1 MKYKLLLNIS
11 LLIFITILATGC
23 AVNPLGLPVNRATAT
38 IDPTANLAS
47 IKSIHVTKFAPDGRE
62 IYILIANKLKDIGYQ
77 VTSGIE
83 TPEGVDAIVT
93 YEDKWMWDL
102 SMYMIELTIK
112 IRDPSNN
119 FPLASGNSYHT
130 SLTRKTPEEMV
141 DEVINNIFKK
151 HD

>member
-1 MKYKLLLNIS
+1 MLKEKMKYKLLQYIG
-11 LLIFITILATGC
+11 LLFIITILASGC
-23 AVNPLGLPVNRATAT
+23 AVNRATAT
-38 IDPTANLAS
+38 IDPKANLS
-47 IKSIHVTKFAPDGRE
+47 NIKSIHVTKSAPDGRE
-62 IYILIANKLKDIGYQ
+62 INILIANKLKDIGYQ
-77 VTSGIE
+77 VTSGVE
-83 TPEGVDAIVT
+83 TPEEVDAIVT

-112 IRDPSNN
+112 IRDPKNN

-141 DEVINNIFKK
+141 SEVISSIFNK

>member
-11 LLIFITILATGC
+11 LLLIITILASGC
-23 AVNPLGLPVNRATAT
+23 AFNRATAN
-38 IDPTANLAS
+38 IAPNANLAS

-62 IYILIANKLKDIGYQ
+62 INILIANKLKEIGYQ
-77 VTSGIE
+77 VTSGVE

-93 YEDKWMWDL
+93 YKDKWIWDL
-102 SMYMIELTIK
+102 TMYMIELTIK
-112 IRDPSNN
+112 IRDPKNN

-130 SLTRKTPEEMV
+130 SLTRKTPAEMV
-141 DEVINNIFKK
+141 NEVINSIFNK

>member
-23 AVNPLGLPVNRATAT
+23 AVNRATAT

>member
-1 MKYKLLLNIS
+1 MKYKLFFNIGL
-11 LLIFITILATGC
+11 LLIITILASGC
-23 AVNPLGLPVNRATAT
+23 AVNHATAT
-38 IDPTANLAS
+38 IDPKANLAN
-47 IKSIHVTKFAPDGRE
+47 IKSIHVTKFAPDGRG
-62 IYILIANKLKDIGYQ
+62 INTLIANKLKQIGYQ
-77 VTSGIE
+77 VTSGVE

-112 IRDPSNN
+112 IRDPENN
-119 FPLASGNSYHT
+119 FPLAVGNSYHT

-141 DEVINNIFKK
+141 NEVISSIFNK